1 MQFFFNF
8 QYRHA
13 EVADNFTGGV
23 HDKLST
29 QRVENVS
36 LGLRRKCK
44 AAVINVQSE
53 IAVVRERFL

>member
-1 MQFFFNF
+1 MQLFF
-8 QYRHA
+8 QLSIPAHEA
-13 EVADNFTGGV
+13 ADNFTGGV
-23 HDKLST
+23 HDELSA

-44 AAVINVQSE
+44 AAVINFQSE